1 MNVFTKITV
10 SGFLLQGFFA
20 GFTKFEKKKNRK
32 PLKLTLAHKYL

>member
-20 GFTKFEKKKNRK
+20 GFPKFEKKNRK

>member
-20 GFTKFEKKKNRK
+20 GFPKFEKKKNRK
-32 PLKLTLAHKYL
+32 PLKLTLTHKYL